1 MDLRRRLMRDVLI
14 DLRPLR
20 ESTHFRRLWLGGV
33 LSGMGSQMT
42 TFAVGYQVYLI
53 TDSSLAVGGVGLW
66 TALPS
71 LLFGLFGGSV
81 ADAVDRRRV
90 VLFASSGLSLVSI
103 GFTVQAFAGL
113 RSLWLLYALVALQSL
128 LSALNAPAR
137 RTFVPRLLPPHR
149 LAAGAALTMLAL
161 HTSVILGPA
170 LAGVIAGAWGLRVC
184 YLIDALSF
192 GASLYATLRLPPMPP
207 EGGGT
212 RPGIAAIVEA
222 LQFVARRKV
231 LLGAFLSDLLATVL
245 GMPIAVFPQ
254 INDERFGGVAQTLGL
269 FGSALAAGGVLG
281 TVLSGSVGRVSRQGR
296 AMLIAGSVWG
306 IGLVGFGLA
315 RSLWLTL
322 AMLAL
327 AGAADVLSVVFRTAT
342 VQVLTPDDRRGRVGA
357 VEYVVG
363 AAFPELGN
371 FRAGA
376 VASLTSPGFSAVSGG
391 LTVIMASVLLGLAL
405 PAFTRYRA
413 PTTKQ
418 CR

>member
-254 INDERFGGVAQTLGL
+254 INDERFGGAAQTLGL

>member
-149 LAAGAALTMLAL
+149 LAAGAALTMLAM

-254 INDERFGGVAQTLGL
+254 INDERFGGAAQTLGL